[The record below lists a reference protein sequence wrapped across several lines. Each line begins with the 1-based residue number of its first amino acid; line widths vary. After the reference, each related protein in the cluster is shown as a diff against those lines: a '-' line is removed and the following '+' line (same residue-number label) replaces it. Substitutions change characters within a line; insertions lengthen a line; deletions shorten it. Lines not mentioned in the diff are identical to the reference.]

1 MVSLLLCFASSPRAP
16 TLRASLLP
24 SALIARVAV
33 FSAGKHAF
41 IGMGFTDRSHAFD
54 FNAAIQDFRRELNAE
69 KEAAAKPK
77 DEGPKLDLTLK
88 EGQTIKVKIGGAKGG
103 GAKKKAPAS
112 AGDDLFGGL
121 LAPPPVSAAAFQ
133 PRLRMG
139 LALRKRRSWTGNSR
153 LLCRVPTPACSVWH
167 MLSRDAVLPGQPN
180 VCGSECCSSCRS

>member
-1 MVSLLLCFASSPRAP
+1 MVVALP
-16 TLRASLLP
+16 T
-24 SALIARVAV
+24 
-33 FSAGKHAF
+33 GKHAF

-103 GAKKKAPAS
+103 GAKKKAPAPV

-121 LAPPPVSAAAFQ
+121 LAPPPVGAAASCKYDSAV
-133 PRLRMG
+133 RLVF
-139 LALRKRRSWTGNSR
+139 N
-153 LLCRVPTPACSVWH
+153 C
-167 MLSRDAVLPGQPN
+167 
-180 VCGSECCSSCRS
+180 